1 MKQFLVAACLVASI
15 AASAQAADLAPRPYT
30 KAPAYVAP
38 IYNWTGFYAGAN
50 VGYGWG
56 GRSGNVTGNSANLNG
71 SVGPLEFYTDA
82 FGNKNDGVFGGGQIG
97 YNYQVSQYVFGLE
110 TDIQWADQRSNTF
123 LSRPT
128 PFLGNSF
135 LADHTQSASDRVKWF
150 GTVRAR
156 AGFTPVSTLLLYVTG
171 GLAYG
176 ETESSVTNTFPALPN
191 VFPIVT
197 GRPAY
202 ANAGSVS
209 GTSVGWAAGAG
220 AEWMFAANWSVK
232 AEYLHVDLGST
243 SLTLVDR
250 FDPTTFQ
257 TYGFRHQQDTVRV
270 GINYKFGG

>member
-1 MKQFLVAACLVASI
+1 
-15 AASAQAADLAPRPYT
+15 
-30 KAPAYVAP
+30 
-38 IYNWTGFYAGAN
+38 
-50 VGYGWG
+50 
-56 GRSGNVTGNSANLNG
+56 
-71 SVGPLEFYTDA
+71 
-82 FGNKNDGVFGGGQIG
+82 
-97 YNYQVSQYVFGLE
+97 
-110 TDIQWADQRSNTF
+110 
-123 LSRPT
+123 
-128 PFLGNSF
+128 
-135 LADHTQSASDRVKWF
+135 
-150 GTVRAR
+150 
-156 AGFTPVSTLLLYVTG
+156 
-171 GLAYG
+171 
-176 ETESSVTNTFPALPN
+176 